1 MNSNN
6 ENKHQQHQDSE
17 SGQALVISAG
27 ILFVLAITFILFMN
41 VQRAYSLANYLDET
55 AELAAQSAAE
65 PVANDLV
72 NGDVQI
78 DSSAAVEKA
87 EATVELLASLAP
99 EIKNDV
105 IRTTDSSSRLSTIKI
120 TDIQVINPG
129 LTTNVNDPLCEEFN
143 NSTPGDDLCV
153 FPLVAVY
160 LTLPHKLFGIE
171 FDINTRGVATLG
183 ANSRQPEAVP
193 VTLPVPTALPP
204 AAPIVIPVNPP

>member
-1 MNSNN
+1 MKSLPA
-6 ENKHQQHQDSE
+6 NKDQTQNSE

-27 ILFVLAITFILFMN
+27 ILFVLAMTFILFMN

-65 PVANDLV
+65 PIANDLV
-72 NGDVQI
+72 NGNVQI
-78 DSSAAVEKA
+78 DSGAAIEKA

-99 EIKNDV
+99 EINNNI
-105 IRTTDSSSRLSTIKI
+105 IRTTGSGTPLSTIRV

-129 LTTNVNDPLCEEFN
+129 VTTNVNDPLCEEFN
-143 NSTPGDDLCV
+143 NSTAGDDLCV

-183 ANSRQPEAVP
+183 ANSQQPEAIP
-193 VTLPVPTALPP
+193 VILPVPPAPP
-204 AAPIVIPVNPP
+204 APPEIIIPVNP